1 MTLVE
6 IRAILEV
13 PLPKIQSEDKNG
25 HVILSATR
33 QQVHALARMRNIL
46 EQLVEGAD
54 Q

>member
-13 PLPKIQSEDKNG
+13 PLPVIESEGKDG
-25 HVILSATR
+25 SVILSATR

-46 EQLVEGAD
+46 QQLVEGAD